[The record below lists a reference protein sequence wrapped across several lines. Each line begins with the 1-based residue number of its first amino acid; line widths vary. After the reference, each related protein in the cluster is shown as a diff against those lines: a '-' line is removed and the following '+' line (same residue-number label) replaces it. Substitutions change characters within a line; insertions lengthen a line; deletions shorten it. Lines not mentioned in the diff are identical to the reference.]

1 MTLKITPKNLWKIL
15 IINSS
20 ETKHTDLIKCS
31 YAWLGQLNI
40 CAKYGILSD
49 KKYSFYWIKWNGCYN
64 IIVTFLSSQKFGDF
78 GNFGPKSPN

>member
-31 YAWLGQLNI
+31 YAWLGQSNI

-49 KKYSFYWIKWNGCYN
+49 KKCSFYWIKWNGCYN

-78 GNFGPKSPN
+78 DNFGPKSPN